1 MVQLPAESNE
11 PKDEETPSVQELQK
25 ELEEVAKRREQSER
39 KAAEYLDQLKRL
51 QADMENLRRI
61 TNRQIDTVTKQASEK
76 LLVKL
81 LPILD
86 ALEQAGNIAESGNS
100 LPPDEIAVGLKM
112 LRQQLAEILAA
123 EGLEEIPTVGQPL
136 DTARHEVVSYLETD
150 EKQENTI
157 MEEIRKGYTLNGKV
171 VRPSLVVVS
180 KLKGRKEPGEEEDE

>member
-1 MVQLPAESNE
+1 MPAESNE
-11 PKDEETPSVQELQK
+11 NPEPKDEEMPSIQEIQK
-25 ELEEVAKRREQSER
+25 ELEEVVKQREQSDR
-39 KAAEYLDQLKRL
+39 KAAEYLDRLKRL

-61 TNRQIDTVTKQASEK
+61 TNRQIDSVTKQASEK

-136 DTARHEVVSYLETD
+136 DTTRHEVVSYLETD
-150 EKQENTI
+150 DKPENTI

>member
-1 MVQLPAESNE
+1 M
-11 PKDEETPSVQELQK
+11 PSIQEIQK
-25 ELEEVAKRREQSER
+25 ELEEVVKQREQSDR
-39 KAAEYLDQLKRL
+39 KAAEYLDRLKRL

-61 TNRQIDTVTKQASEK
+61 TNRQIDSVTKQASEK

-136 DTARHEVVSYLETD
+136 DTTRHEVVSYLETD
-150 EKQENTI
+150 DKPENTI